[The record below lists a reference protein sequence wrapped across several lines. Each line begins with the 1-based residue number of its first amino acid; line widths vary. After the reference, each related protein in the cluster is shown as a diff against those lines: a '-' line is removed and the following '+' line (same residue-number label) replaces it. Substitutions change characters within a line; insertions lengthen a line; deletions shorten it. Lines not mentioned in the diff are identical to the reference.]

1 MQIPDMKNN
10 ATAVTLV
17 IRADSGLRSNAGQRS
32 PENRLLQITTSSLN
46 PPRRS
51 ARASELET
59 VPTIL
64 NEAERRERSECE
76 EIIRQGWD
84 TFLAVGCA
92 LTTIRQKHLYRDRY
106 RTFEEYCRQKW
117 GFSKT
122 HANRLIE
129 AAAVAAV
136 LTPIGV
142 KLNSESQVR
151 PLVGLAPQ
159 RIPEAWKKAQEF
171 AGGGEITAKVVRR
184 AAEEFRTDSPHCA
197 ETAPPNKAGSIPTG
211 WKPAFKLIDKA
222 EEATKEKNIQ
232 AVLDTLENLRKC
244 LLNFAR
250 TVRDR

>member
-1 MQIPDMKNN
+1 MRNN

-17 IRADSGLRSNAGQRS
+17 MRADSGLGSNAGKRP
-32 PENRLLQITTSSLN
+32 PENLLLQITTSSLN

-51 ARASELET
+51 ARACELEMLST
-59 VPTIL
+59 TL

-84 TFLAVGCA
+84 TFLEVGCA

-159 RIPEAWKKAQEF
+159 KIPAAWKKAQEF
-171 AGGGEITAKVVRR
+171 AEGGEITAKVVRR
-184 AAEEFRTDSPHCA
+184 AAEEFKTDSPHCA
-197 ETAPPNKAGSIPTG
+197 KTAQRKKAGSIPTG
-211 WKPAFKLIDKA
+211 LKLALNLIDKA
-222 EEATKEKNIQ
+222 EEATKKKDIQ
-232 AVLDTLENLRKC
+232 AVLNALGELRKC
-244 LLNFAR
+244 LLHC
-250 TVRDR
+250 